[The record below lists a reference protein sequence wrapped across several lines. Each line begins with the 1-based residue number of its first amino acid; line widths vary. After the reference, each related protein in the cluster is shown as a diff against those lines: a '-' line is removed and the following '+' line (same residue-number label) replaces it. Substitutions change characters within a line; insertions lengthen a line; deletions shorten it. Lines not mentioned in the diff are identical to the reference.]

1 MEVET
6 VCYQPPHPFLLNPAF
21 LVAEAMVVE
30 SVSLVVEAGALG
42 CWTSVVEAGALVVE
56 TWFVLVS
63 LIYANL
69 T

>member
-6 VCYQPPHPFLLNPAF
+6 VCYQPPRPFLLNPAF

-30 SVSLVVEAGALG
+30 SVSLVVESG
-42 CWTSVVEAGALVVE
+42 LVVE